1 MAGEKDGEDGK
12 TSSGGGGTFLPA
24 SIEAAWGLRERPTK
38 GPKPG
43 LSLDRIVA
51 AAVDL
56 ASAEGLAAVSMGR
69 VAKELGVSTM
79 SLYRYVSAKNELYVL
94 MQEAATGAPPELFG
108 PGTDWREGLERWAWA
123 LREVYMRHLWL
134 LRIPLSG
141 PPATPNSVAWWEWG
155 LVALGGTGLDEGEK
169 LGVAMLL
176 GGFVKNDALMAVEL
190 GEAMAGGGDAPEE
203 AMRRYSGTLR
213 RLVDPAVYPE
223 VSRVIESG
231 VLDRADGPGDEFRFG
246 LARILDGVAA
256 LVEARAS

>member
-1 MAGEKDGEDGK
+1 MAGEKDGKASPD
-12 TSSGGGGTFLPA
+12 GGGTFLPA

-94 MQEAATGAPPELFG
+94 MQEVATGAPPEPSD
-108 PGTDWREGLERWAWA
+108 PGAGWREGLERWAWD
-123 LREVYMRHLWL
+123 LREVYLRHLWL
-134 LRIPLSG
+134 LRIPVSG
-141 PPATPNSVAWWEWG
+141 PPATPNSVAWWERA
-155 LVALGGTGLDEGEK
+155 LVALSGTGLDEGAK
-169 LGVAMLL
+169 LGVAMLV

-190 GEAMAGGGDAPEE
+190 GEAMAAGGDAPEE
-203 AMRRYSGTLR
+203 AMRRYSATLR
-213 RLVDPAVYPE
+213 RLVDPGVYPQ
-223 VSRVIESG
+223 VARVIESG
-231 VLDRADGPGDEFRFG
+231 VMDRADDPGEEFRFG

-256 LVEARAS
+256 LVEGRAS